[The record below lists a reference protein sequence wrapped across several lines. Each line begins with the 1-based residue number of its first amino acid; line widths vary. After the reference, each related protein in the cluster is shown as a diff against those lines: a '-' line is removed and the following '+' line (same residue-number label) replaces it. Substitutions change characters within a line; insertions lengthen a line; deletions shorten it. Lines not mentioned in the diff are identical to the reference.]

1 MCSFLFVHLDF
12 FNLQDAL
19 CFNLL
24 WKLKTG
30 FNIETP
36 GVSAAEK
43 RVNKDSRDLNSNCL
57 VTNYFLFHVQ
67 IQDRFIL
74 KLSAW
79 NGLGLT
85 PLYWFHG
92 WLPDRAGDMLLPNI
106 FNRWSWALAECFGR
120 RIHRQDHCS
129 TLDWYEVDVAFIDG
143 RRFSSVPQCQS
154 IYCSSEMPWTTSGFL
169 PHPPRS

>member
-1 MCSFLFVHLDF
+1 MDVMIMAWYQLRVRNNSVMVHFCRCSFLFVHLDF

-57 VTNYFLFHVQ
+57 VTNYFWPVMGVCG
-67 IQDRFIL
+67 
-74 KLSAW
+74 K
-79 NGLGLT
+79 
-85 PLYWFHG
+85 
-92 WLPDRAGDMLLPNI
+92 
-106 FNRWSWALAECFGR
+106 
-120 RIHRQDHCS
+120 
-129 TLDWYEVDVAFIDG
+129 
-143 RRFSSVPQCQS
+143 
-154 IYCSSEMPWTTSGFL
+154 
-169 PHPPRS
+169 